1 MNTKLVLAVF
11 LIIAVHTAVLN
22 TKTISI
28 IAANLETT
36 TTETSIIAKNL
47 VVSDLIRIPPIPTQE
62 ADVYFGSTEI
72 NIESGDKKRIDFFG
86 TFVPNTE
93 NCSYSKCYYGWIDNY
108 TITGEETVLSLNNQT
123 LAIKPVF
130 EFKTNS

>member
-1 MNTKLVLAVF
+1 MNTNLLLAVF

-22 TKTISI
+22 TNSISR
-28 IAANLETT
+28 IATNLETN
-36 TTETSIIAKNL
+36 TTETSIRAKNL

-72 NIESGDKKRIDFFG
+72 NIENGENKRIDFFG

-108 TITGEETVLSLNNQT
+108 TITGEETIFGFTNQT
-123 LAIKPVF
+123 LTIKPVF